1 MRSTR
6 DVISFL
12 VILVLIGCAS
22 ASAQKKKP
30 AKNDE
35 TNPQY
40 QYEMGVVALNYGLT
54 DEAIRY
60 GNLAVSLDPSH
71 YNGHRLLG
79 NAYYQKGDYAQAV
92 AAFEKAVALR
102 PDQAD
107 GHFGLGLALFET
119 GALDRA
125 AEEFGKAGAIKED
138 PNTGFYLAKVYYNQK
153 KYDQALDEVQKC
165 LKKKPRAPEFYN
177 LKGVILNQLGRYAE
191 AAGSFQAG
199 LVLAPDDINI
209 QVNLGIAYINS
220 GEQDKARPVFE
231 KVLPRVQ
238 DPTLKAKIESYLKSI
253 KAPGGRA

>member
-6 DVISFL
+6 YVLSLLI
-12 VILVLIGCAS
+12 ILVLIGCAS
-22 ASAQKKKP
+22 ASAQKKKS

-35 TNPQY
+35 ANPQY
-40 QYEMGVVALNYGLT
+40 QYEKGVVALNYGLT

-60 GNLAVSLDPSH
+60 GNLAISLDPNH

-125 AEEFGKAGAIKED
+125 AEEFGKSRAIKED
-138 PNTGFYLAKVYYNQK
+138 PNTGFYLARVYFNQK
-153 KYDQALDEVQKC
+153 KFDEALGEIEKS
-165 LKKKPRAPEFYN
+165 LKKNPGAPGFYN

-199 LVLAPDDINI
+199 LVLAPEDVNI

-220 GEQDKARPVFE
+220 GEPNKARAVFE
-231 KVLPRVQ
+231 KALPQ
-238 DPTLKAKIESYLKSI
+238 LKDPELKAKIESYLKSI